1 MGEVNNFQCRIKLT
15 ESMEQSWNFKL
26 VFFMSSDAVVALH
39 QEYFVPKQI
48 EPSTVASAC
57 LIEEILVIHRGFTG
71 ILDGFDMHGVIGNCG
86 RLGRVQDS
94 GNHYLLHFLHRRHAP
109 KIYGR

>member
-1 MGEVNNFQCRIKLT
+1 LETRH
-15 ESMEQSWNFKL
+15 
-26 VFFMSSDAVVALH
+26 LH
-39 QEYFVPKQI
+39 WKILCDIEYTLPWFHLY
-48 EPSTVASAC
+48 

-71 ILDGFDMHGVIGNCG
+71 ILDGFDMHGVIGDCG

-109 KIYGR
+109 KIHR